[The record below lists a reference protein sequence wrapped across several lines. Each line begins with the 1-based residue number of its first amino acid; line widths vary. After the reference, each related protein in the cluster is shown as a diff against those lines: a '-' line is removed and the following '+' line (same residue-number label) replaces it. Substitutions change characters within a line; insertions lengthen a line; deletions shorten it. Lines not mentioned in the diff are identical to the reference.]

1 MRTTSVIS
9 LCPITNTKLHKLT
22 LHLLNENKLSKI
34 PIEIIYVIMD
44 MLNVNDLQHLSW
56 TCRSMCHVARKYHF
70 GIVSP
75 MWEPAVISNFHEI
88 PISNYRDGVWFN
100 HVFYLPVFYKESS
113 ICWILDLTGKPIKWV
128 QKPLKFKST
137 SKSRYEPIR
146 HYAAAAIK
154 NLIYIFGGENIYK
167 GVTTNV
173 FYELNVYTFELQI
186 LNENDENIPS
196 PRMMHTLDA
205 IDYHRLAM
213 FGGRSSIFNDDKEF
227 AFDSK
232 DFAIYNT
239 KTKNWTCYN
248 NETPNIPYR
257 RSLHSS
263 FVMNE
268 KLYIYGGQ
276 QSKYFSNSS
285 QVHDDEDISVFD
297 FNQDKWYKLLSPPD
311 EGKSLSM
318 LLPSDWIMTSC
329 INRISKPGKR
339 MCVAM
344 FTMHNRIAILGG
356 SKGVNWNNEEE
367 SRPWELMCF
376 LSNAKHNWEHIRIR
390 NLPQIEIL
398 TFYRDGWNILDG
410 VFLIGRDKNEGNL
423 IMGWVKDS
431 THFL

>member
-9 LCPITNTKLHKLT
+9 LSPITNTRLT
-22 LHLLNENKLSKI
+22 LHLLNEKNNLSKV
-34 PIEIIYVIMD
+34 PNEILYVIMN

-56 TCRSMCHVARKYHF
+56 TCRFMCHVARKYHF

-75 MWEPAVISNFHEI
+75 VWEPAAISNFHKF
-88 PISNYRDGVWFN
+88 PISYFRDGVWFN
-100 HVFYLPVFYKESS
+100 NVFYLPIFHKESS
-113 ICWILDLTGKPIKWV
+113 TCWMLDLTARPIKWE
-128 QKPLKFKST
+128 QKPLKFKFT
-137 SKSRYEPIR
+137 SNRKYEPTR
-146 HYAAAAIK
+146 HYASAAIK
-154 NLIYIFGGENIYK
+154 NLIYIFGGENIYN

-186 LNENDENIPS
+186 LNENDENIPR

-205 IDYHRLAM
+205 IGNHRLAM
-213 FGGRSSIFNDDKEF
+213 FGGRSSIFNDDKKFE
-227 AFDSK
+227 FDSK

-239 KTKNWTCYN
+239 RTKNWTFYN

-276 QSKYFSNSS
+276 QSKSFSNSS
-285 QVHDDEDISVFD
+285 QVHDDEDVSVFD

-311 EGKSLSM
+311 EGKSLPM
-318 LLPSDWIMTSC
+318 FLPSDWIMTSSVNQKS
-329 INRISKPGKR
+329 IPGKR
-339 MCVAM
+339 MRVAM
-344 FTMHNRIAILGG
+344 FTLHNRIAILGG
-356 SKGVNWNNEEE
+356 SKEINWNNEEE

-376 LSNAKHNWEHIRIR
+376 LSNAKHTWEHIRIR

-398 TFYRDGWNILDG
+398 TFYWEGWNILDG
-410 VFLIGRDKNEGNL
+410 VFLIGRDTNEGKL

-431 THFL
+431 TNFL